1 LWGSLYPSKRL
12 LKTSLQIFVNHLTPS
27 FVIPV
32 RRAAQALPFEENSM
46 QNHRLVHRILSA
58 IALTVLMF
66 ASTGVAQQRPA
77 TPATGP
83 VATPAPAPNE
93 GDIRST
99 QTELIRL
106 LRLSPTLTTVVSH
119 DPSLLSNQ
127 EYVSRNN
134 PQLAAF
140 LAAHPEVARNP
151 EFYLFS
157 HLKHEDG
164 QPDEALEKAV
174 WPDVYRAQNPP
185 SSFERVWSD
194 LIPLLAFA
202 CGLVAIILLARM
214 FIENR
219 RWSRIFKMQS
229 DVHGRLIERFTS
241 NQELAVYMQ
250 SEAGRKFLEAAPLP
264 VAFDQQQRV
273 PSAVAR
279 VLAPLQT
286 GIIMVLLGIGLLLL
300 RHTEPGMNT
309 PMLFFGTVVL
319 MPGIGFIISAGVS
332 WFLAS
337 RLGLMPSDTTQNR
350 LDSSLGAAF
359 RDRQ

>member
-1 LWGSLYPSKRL
+1 MPSHLSFHRVL
-12 LKTSLQIFVNHLTPS
+12 LAAILTTS
-27 FVIPV
+27 
-32 RRAAQALPFEENSM
+32 
-46 QNHRLVHRILSA
+46 
-58 IALTVLMF
+58 MF
-66 ASTGVAQQRPA
+66 AGSGLAQQRPA
-77 TPATGP
+77 TTEKQPLTA
-83 VATPAPAPNE
+83 AAPAPND
-93 GDIRST
+93 GDVRST

-106 LRLSPTLTTVVSH
+106 LRLSPTLTTVISH

-127 EYVSRNN
+127 EYVARNN

-157 HLKHEDG
+157 HLKRDDG

-185 SSFERVWSD
+185 SSFDRVWSD
-194 LIPLLAFA
+194 LIPLLAFG

-229 DVHGRLIERFTS
+229 DVHARLIERFTT
-241 NQELAVYMQ
+241 NQELATYMQ
-250 SEAGRKFLEAAPLP
+250 TEAGRKFLEAAPLP
-264 VAFDQQQRV
+264 IAFEQHQRV
-273 PSAVAR
+273 PSAIAR
-279 VLAPLQT
+279 ILTPLQT
-286 GIIMVLLGIGLLLL
+286 GIVMVLLGIGLLLL
-300 RHTEPGMNT
+300 RHTEPEMNT

-332 WFLAS
+332 WFLAA
-337 RLGLMPSDTTQNR
+337 RLGLMPGETNQREVESPLNT
-350 LDSSLGAAF
+350 GY
-359 RDRQ
+359 RDR

>member
-1 LWGSLYPSKRL
+1 
-12 LKTSLQIFVNHLTPS
+12 
-27 FVIPV
+27 
-32 RRAAQALPFEENSM
+32 M
-46 QNHRLVHRILSA
+46 QNRRLVHRILSA
-58 IALTVLMF
+58 IALTVLML
-66 ASTGVAQQRPA
+66 ATLGVAQKRPA
-77 TPATGP
+77 TPANGP
-83 VATPAPAPNE
+83 VAAVAPTPND
-93 GDIRST
+93 GDVRST

-119 DPSLLSNQ
+119 DPSLLSNP
-127 EYVSRNN
+127 EYVARNN

-140 LAAHPEVARNP
+140 LSAHPEVARNP

-174 WPDVYRAQNPP
+174 WPDVYRSQEN
-185 SSFERVWSD
+185 SSPFYRIWD
-194 LIPLLAFA
+194 GLIPLLAFA

-229 DVHGRLIERFTS
+229 DVHGRLIERFTT
-241 NQELAVYMQ
+241 NQELGAYMQ
-250 SEAGRKFLEAAPLP
+250 TEAGRKFLEAAPLP
-264 VAFDQQQRV
+264 IAFEQHQRV
-273 PSAVAR
+273 PSAIAR
-279 VLAPLQT
+279 ILTPLQT

-300 RHTEPGMNT
+300 RHTEPEMNT

-319 MPGIGFIISAGVS
+319 MPGIGFIISAGAS

-337 RLGLMPSDTTQNR
+337 RLGLMPNGTAETR
-350 LDSSLGAAF
+350 LDSSLSSAF

>member
-1 LWGSLYPSKRL
+1 MPSHLSFHRVL
-12 LKTSLQIFVNHLTPS
+12 LAAILTTS
-27 FVIPV
+27 
-32 RRAAQALPFEENSM
+32 
-46 QNHRLVHRILSA
+46 
-58 IALTVLMF
+58 MF
-66 ASTGVAQQRPA
+66 AGSGLAQQRPA
-77 TPATGP
+77 TTEKQPLTAAAP
-83 VATPAPAPNE
+83 VPND
-93 GDIRST
+93 GDVRST

-106 LRLSPTLTTVVSH
+106 LRLSPTLTTVISH

-127 EYVSRNN
+127 EYVARNN

-157 HLKHEDG
+157 HLKRDDG

-185 SSFERVWSD
+185 SSFDRVWSD
-194 LIPLLAFA
+194 LIPLLAFG

-229 DVHGRLIERFTS
+229 DVHARLIERFTT
-241 NQELAVYMQ
+241 NQELATYMQ
-250 SEAGRKFLEAAPLP
+250 TEAGRKFLEAAPLP
-264 VAFDQQQRV
+264 IAFEQHQRV
-273 PSAVAR
+273 PSAIAR
-279 VLAPLQT
+279 ILTPLQT
-286 GIIMVLLGIGLLLL
+286 GIVMVLLGIGLLLL
-300 RHTEPGMNT
+300 RHTEPEMNT

-332 WFLAS
+332 WFLAA
-337 RLGLMPSDTTQNR
+337 RLGLMPGETNQREIESPLNT
-350 LDSSLGAAF
+350 GY
-359 RDRQ
+359 RDR